1 MTFSGAVDVS
11 DWDDIG
17 LVPEDIRLGSIGES
31 IPEGGFSRKFRLFV
45 EAPAASEVE
54 GWWL

>member
-11 DWDDIG
+11 DWDGIG
-17 LVPEDIRLGSIGES
+17 LAPDDIKLGSIGES
-31 IPEGGFSRKFRLFV
+31 IPDAGFSRKFRLLF

-54 GWWL
+54 GW